1 VSVETL
7 EDLKKPQVAAQAAG
21 LRYVTDQMPGISRQ
35 KSGAGFRYIYPT
47 GEAVKEEP
55 VLERIKSLVIPPAWN
70 DVWICPDPAGHLQ
83 ATGRDQR
90 GRKQSRYHPCWR
102 EIRDET
108 KYTRMIAF
116 AEALPD
122 IRKRA
127 NRDLKL
133 PGLPRNKVLATVVRL
148 LEVSLIR
155 VGNEEYAK
163 ENHSF
168 GLTTL
173 RNRHVEVR
181 GSTMRFHFR
190 GKSGKWHDVNV
201 RDRRLARIIRSCQDL
216 PGQEL
221 FQYIS
226 EDGKREKVS
235 SEDVNAYLR
244 EISSED
250 FTAKDFRTWVGTVYA
265 ALALQQFEPF
275 HTESQ
280 AKKNLAQAI
289 KAVAQLLGNTP
300 SVCRKCYVH
309 PEIVGAYLKRK
320 LIEGLKPAEDK
331 NGDDT
336 SLRPEEIA
344 VLKFLRKQAKGS

>member
-7 EDLKKPQVAAQAAG
+7 EDLKEPQVAAQAAG

-47 GEAVKEEP
+47 GEAVKEQP

-116 AEALPD
+116 AEALPN

-127 NRDLKL
+127 NQDLKL
-133 PGLPRNKVLATVVRL
+133 TGLPRNKVLATVVRL

-221 FQYIS
+221 FQYIN

-250 FTAKDFRTWVGTVYA
+250 FTAKDFRTWIGTVYA

-344 VLKFLRKQAKGS
+344 VLKFLRKQAKAA